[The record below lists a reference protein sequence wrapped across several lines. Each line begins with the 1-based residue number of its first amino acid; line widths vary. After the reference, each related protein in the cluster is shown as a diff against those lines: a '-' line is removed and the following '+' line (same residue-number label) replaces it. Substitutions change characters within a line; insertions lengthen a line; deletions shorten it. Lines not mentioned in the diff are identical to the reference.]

1 MNKKVNSFGGDW
13 TVKKLEILGKYLDAY
28 TSVFKNQT
36 YLKLLYID
44 AFAGS
49 GEIRLHQEK
58 PGQEGAKEFIAGSAT
73 RALMVDNRPFDYF
86 AFIEQDPTR
95 CESLKQLCS
104 KYPNRKTCV
113 YPENANLF
121 LQERLGNIDSHK
133 WRGVLF
139 LDPFATQ
146 VEWATIE
153 QISKCEIMD
162 TWILFPT
169 NAIARTMP
177 RRRSP
182 EDVDEKW
189 ATRLNIVYGGDSW
202 KRVYEEAKLRN
213 FFGDTTRDKG
223 TEFLIEIYKDKLKAL
238 LGKRFLEESVTLRG
252 PSNSPLFE
260 FMFFT
265 GSPTTPAIYASHNI
279 ARHIVSGYK

>member
-1 MNKKVNSFGGDW
+1 MSKTANSFGGDW

-49 GEIRLHQEK
+49 GGIRL
-58 PGQEGAKEFIAGSAT
+58 GQEGAKEFIAGSAT
-73 RALMVDNRPFDYF
+73 RALKVDERPFDCLV
-86 AFIEQDPTR
+86 FIEQKR
-95 CESLKQLCS
+95 ARYKALEQLQAAHPS
-104 KYPNRKTCV
+104 RDIRIRKKD
-113 YPENANLF
+113 ANVF
-121 LQERLGNIDSHK
+121 LQERLREIRSNK
-133 WRGVLF
+133 LRGVLF

-153 QISKCEIMD
+153 QIANCKILD

-177 RRRSP
+177 TRRSP

-189 ATRLNIVYGGDSW
+189 ATRLNIVYGGDDW

-223 TEFLIEIYKDKLKAL
+223 TEPLIEIYKGKLKAL
-238 LGKRFLEESVTLRG
+238 LGDRFLKNSVTLRG

-265 GSPTTPAIYASHNI
+265 GNPSKAAIVTSHRI
-279 ARHIVSGYK
+279 AEHILQGYK